1 MIMSILII
9 ILSFIFSYYNTMR
22 ETTYWEDLVAYDYN
36 PNSDDLVFK
45 TKTQYA
51 RIIDML
57 DKARKLEKK
66 DPEYQRYL
74 SIAITEAQTACMWAV
89 KALSVK

>member
-1 MIMSILII
+1 
-9 ILSFIFSYYNTMR
+9 MR

>member
-1 MIMSILII
+1 
-9 ILSFIFSYYNTMR
+9 MR
-22 ETTYWEDLVAYDYN
+22 ETTYWEDLVGYEYN
-36 PNSDDLVFK
+36 PNDEDLVFK

-51 RIIDML
+51 KIIDML